1 MKKQIMKYQILV
13 IGAGGTGTYFLKEF
27 SRYLSGNKK
36 ALKKVYSLAV
46 ADGDLVEKKN
56 LARQAFAIEDIGH
69 KKAAV
74 MASLLNDNFDLSWN
88 AYGKY
93 LLKTEQIEQAMNK
106 ARILSYTD
114 CNKIP
119 VLIGC
124 VDNHACRLLCEDYF
138 YSKDNCIY
146 FDSANEFSSG
156 EIVYASRIKGKTI
169 SSTRSQIFPDIK
181 EGKLR
186 NVEEMSCA
194 ELNAAAPQHIVVN
207 MNAGLCL
214 LSAVARLLEE
224 DVLMGGVTF
233 FDAMN
238 MNSRHMENAFSMEK
252 AVS

>member
-1 MKKQIMKYQILV
+1 M
-13 IGAGGTGTYFLKEF
+13 
-27 SRYLSGNKK
+27 
-36 ALKKVYSLAV
+36 
-46 ADGDLVEKKN
+46 
-56 LARQAFAIEDIGH
+56 
-69 KKAAV
+69 
-74 MASLLNDNFDLSWN
+74 
-88 AYGKY
+88 
-93 LLKTEQIEQAMNK
+93 
-106 ARILSYTD
+106 
-114 CNKIP
+114 
-119 VLIGC
+119 
-124 VDNHACRLLCEDYF
+124 
-138 YSKDNCIY
+138 
-146 FDSANEFSSG
+146 
-156 EIVYASRIKGKTI
+156 YASRIKGRTI

-238 MNSRHMENAFSMEK
+238 MDSKHMENAFSMEK